1 VSDRP
6 LPIDNLL
13 RLGLFRDR
21 PVFEAAQELFGPIVV
36 PAHIAAHSPD
46 GLWGFMKGV
55 GPKAFIFDPM
65 TYWLWL
71 PPKFWLRG
79 SEAARGPDLPM
90 PVDGDQ
96 IRPAFAKLLD
106 AYGLLDAA
114 TQADDARF
122 RSLALERLPSTC
134 LDFQRRGIAP
144 RTSKAV
150 SKYAAILGI
159 PVDDEGFNPSR
170 LVAPYRPLDAAA
182 SLTDQRALNLA
193 TLGALGP
200 TEKCWAVVALDS
212 PQVLRSIGADQLSEL
227 GVDNFTGVGLWVG
240 GLDEHHASADDLRRY
255 RALIRS
261 IGRPVWL
268 MFAGYFGVL
277 LSYDGVREVS
287 HGVFYTESK
296 RLQGPVGS
304 GPPAE
309 RYYIEALHRF
319 YEPTRAFQIL
329 ELIPEFECPC
339 SECPD
344 IATLRAASVSARTD
358 SIRRMD
364 WIQSLQR
371 HFLRVRRREI
381 EAVAAAPREELLQDL
396 ADVKARV
403 EAVPRSLRSAT
414 GLEADHLGRWLDA
427 LG

>member
-1 VSDRP
+1 MSEGRA
-6 LPIDNLL
+6 PIDNLL

-21 PVFEAAQELFGPIVV
+21 PVFEAAQQLFGPIVV

-55 GPKAFIFDPM
+55 GPKPFFFDPM

-90 PVDGDQ
+90 PVDGGQ

-114 TQADDARF
+114 THEGDAQF
-122 RSLALERLPSTC
+122 RSLALERLPSAC
-134 LDFQRRGIAP
+134 LDFQRRGIVP
-144 RTSKAV
+144 KTTKAV

-159 PVDDEGFNPSR
+159 DVDDEGFTPSR
-170 LVAPYRPLDAAA
+170 LVAPYRPLDGAAA
-182 SLTDQRALNLA
+182 LADQRTLNLT
-193 TLGALGP
+193 TLDAIDP
-200 TEKCWAVVALDS
+200 TEEVWAVVALDS
-212 PQVLRSIGADQLSEL
+212 ARIFRSLDANQLSEL
-227 GVDNFTGVGLWVG
+227 ALDRFAGIGLWVG

-255 RALIRS
+255 RALVRS

-277 LSYDGVREVS
+277 LSYDGVCEVS

-296 RLQGPVGS
+296 QLQGPVGS
-304 GPPAE
+304 GPPAD
-309 RYYIEALHRF
+309 RYYIRALHRF

-329 ELIPEFECPC
+329 ELIPEFECTCP
-339 SECPD
+339 ECPD
-344 IATLRAASVSARTD
+344 LGTLRAASVAARTD

-364 WIQSLQR
+364 WIQRLQR
-371 HFLRVRRREI
+371 HFLGSRRREI
-381 EAVAAAPREELLQDL
+381 EAAAALPLEDLLQELTD
-396 ADVKARV
+396 AKAQV
-403 EAVPRSLRSAT
+403 DAVPRSLRSAT

-427 LG
+427 LR